1 MNSNDTFKLHYFNI
15 NGRAALARAIFS
27 AAKVPFENHL
37 IEQKDWPAIKQSE
50 LCEFKQVPVLEHNGK
65 KYSQSAAIY
74 RYLGK
79 LFKLFGNNLE
89 EEYQIDSLLCTI
101 EDMTPVMIPIIF
113 PNEEQKKHKEENVKA
128 FKEKLEFYMKVME
141 KRYIALGK
149 GKYFLGDHFSL
160 ADIFIAVQLVGFQ
173 QVLQEDL
180 MKTVAP
186 GLHAIF
192 ERVKANEL
200 KEFYEKYVLAH

>member
-101 EDMTPVMIPIIF
+101 EDMIPVMTPIIF
-113 PNEEQKKHKEENVKA
+113 PNEEQKKHKEEYVKA

-160 ADIFIAVQLVGFQ
+160 ADIFIAVQLVGAQ